1 MKFCENIYCEQAQRE
16 FELKPNSHYRI
27 LDGAIVCVACY
38 ELEQDLQEELE
49 ANQPD
54 YDYELQGS
62 FVEVR

>member
-1 MKFCENIYCEQAQRE
+1 MKFCENIYCEQAEEPIER
-16 FELKPNSHYRI
+16 LSDYRI
-27 LDGAIVCVACY
+27 LDGAVICVACY

>member
-1 MKFCENIYCEQAQRE
+1 MKFCENIYCEQAEEPIERLSDYQ
-16 FELKPNSHYRI
+16 I
-27 LDGAIVCVACY
+27 LDGAVICVACY

>member
-1 MKFCENIYCEQAQRE
+1 MKFCENIYCEQAEEPIER
-16 FELKPNSHYRI
+16 LSDYRI
-27 LDGAIVCVACY
+27 IDGAVICVACY
-38 ELEQDLQEELE
+38 ELEQDIQEELE

>member
-1 MKFCENIYCEQAQRE
+1 MKFCENIYCEQAEEPIER
-16 FELKPNSHYRI
+16 LSDYRI
-27 LDGAIVCVACY
+27 LDGAVICVACY
-38 ELEQDLQEELE
+38 ELEQDLQEELK

>member
-1 MKFCENIYCEQAQRE
+1 MKFCENIYCEQAEEPIER
-16 FELKPNSHYRI
+16 LSDYRVI
-27 LDGAIVCVACY
+27 DGAVVCVACY

>member
-1 MKFCENIYCEQAQRE
+1 MKFCENIYCEQAEEPIER
-16 FELKPNSHYRI
+16 LSDYRI
-27 LDGAIVCVACY
+27 IDGAVICVACY

-62 FVEVR
+62 FVEVI

>member
-1 MKFCENIYCEQAQRE
+1 MKFCENIYCEQAEEPIER
-16 FELKPNSHYRI
+16 LSDYRI
-27 LDGAIVCVACY
+27 IDGAIVCVACY

>member
-1 MKFCENIYCEQAQRE
+1 MKFCENIYCEQAEEPIER
-16 FELKPNSHYRI
+16 LSDYRI
-27 LDGAIVCVACY
+27 IDGAVICVACY